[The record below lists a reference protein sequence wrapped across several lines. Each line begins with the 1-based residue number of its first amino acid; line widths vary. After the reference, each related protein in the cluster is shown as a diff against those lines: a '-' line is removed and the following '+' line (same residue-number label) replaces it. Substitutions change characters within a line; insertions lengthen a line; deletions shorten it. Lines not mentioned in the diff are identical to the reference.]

1 MNNDSNLNASNEL
14 DLRELF
20 LFTLKK
26 KYFLLILIFLFGI
39 SSTIIALT
47 LPNIYTATTILAP
60 TKQDNSLSAQLSSYS
75 SLASLSGISIPNE
88 NTSKTEEAIQIIK
101 TFYFLHNLL
110 HTEKGKEDIIAVKK
124 WDYKK
129 NKIIYKKSIFD
140 SENNKWVREVSY
152 PKMQVP
158 SNQEAYKAFMRKL
171 SITIDKKNQFVSIS
185 VRHHSPVVAKNWIEL
200 IVYNINESMRKEDME
215 LSETYINFLNE
226 SQKSTNLQSLQEAS
240 SKLLENQMQTLMLAS
255 SSKAYIFKT
264 IESPVVPEEKSAPN
278 RPLILLLGLILGT
291 IFSMFIISIK
301 FFRENFQ

>member
-101 TFYFLHNLL
+101 SFDFSTRFLLPEIAKKILL
-110 HTEKGKEDIIAVKK
+110 PLKNGIIKK
-124 WDYKK
+124 IKLFM
-129 NKIIYKKSIFD
+129 KSIFD

-158 SNQEAYKAFMRKL
+158 SNQEAYKAFMKGYPL
-171 SITIDKKNQFVSIS
+171 
-185 VRHHSPVVAKNWIEL
+185 
-200 IVYNINESMRKEDME
+200 
-215 LSETYINFLNE
+215 
-226 SQKSTNLQSLQEAS
+226 
-240 SKLLENQMQTLMLAS
+240 
-255 SSKAYIFKT
+255 
-264 IESPVVPEEKSAPN
+264 
-278 RPLILLLGLILGT
+278 PLIKK
-291 IFSMFIISIK
+291 SICFNLCK
-301 FFRENFQ
+301 TPFTGCCKKLDRINSL